1 MIFFSHVD
9 FGMIFLMHYYHAEC
23 NDWEKFPIQHPSIHC
38 PLAERLVCQTPM
50 GMLFMI
56 QKSVLVRRETEVIK
70 KLIFEI
76 VVDYE
81 ESYGVT
87 LSDDVQMRRGPR
99 D

>member
-1 MIFFSHVD
+1 
-9 FGMIFLMHYYHAEC
+9 
-23 NDWEKFPIQHPSIHC
+23 
-38 PLAERLVCQTPM
+38 
-50 GMLFMI
+50 MI